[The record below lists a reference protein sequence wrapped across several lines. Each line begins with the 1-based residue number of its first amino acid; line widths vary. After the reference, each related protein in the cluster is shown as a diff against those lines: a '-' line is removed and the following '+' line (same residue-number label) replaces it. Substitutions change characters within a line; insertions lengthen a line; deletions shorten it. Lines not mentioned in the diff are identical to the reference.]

1 MSLTFL
7 RIVSLAVV
15 WWGCSAAALAGTP
28 ATASERWVADTVLQ
42 AGYPGARLLLATGEG
57 EPVVDIAAGH
67 ADIARSRPLGRDAIY
82 RIYSMTKPVVSA
94 AALRLVGQG
103 HARLDDPVAL
113 HLPALAGLQVL
124 EDGRLREPRRAMT
137 LRHLLTHTAGFAV
150 EGEAL
155 RQREAADLERSASLA
170 DLVERL
176 RGVPL
181 ERDPGTRFVYDGLAT
196 DVLGRLVEVWSGQA
210 LDAYLQAEF
219 FAPLGMRDTGFEV
232 PASHRDRVV
241 ELSRIDAQGRLVPG
255 DAQPGSVAGAP
266 LRPYPSAAGGL
277 YSTATDYLAFARMLL
292 ARGRHDGRQ
301 LVPAG
306 LVDAMFQDQLGPMGL
321 DHPYADERPGRGF
334 GLGLSVLL
342 DPAANGRSGA
352 PGQAGWSGAASTYF
366 VIDPARASIGL
377 LMLQHLPGDHAG
389 ELPRLA
395 LSFYNH
401 LQQVPVP

>member
-1 MSLTFL
+1 
-7 RIVSLAVV
+7 
-15 WWGCSAAALAGTP
+15 
-28 ATASERWVADTVLQ
+28 
-42 AGYPGARLLLATGEG
+42 
-57 EPVVDIAAGH
+57 
-67 ADIARSRPLGRDAIY
+67 
-82 RIYSMTKPVVSA
+82 
-94 AALRLVGQG
+94 
-103 HARLDDPVAL
+103 
-113 HLPALAGLQVL
+113 
-124 EDGRLREPRRAMT
+124 MT

-219 FAPLGMRDTGFEV
+219 FAPLDMRDTGFEV